1 VFAILS
7 GQQQLLDARQLH
19 TNKEVVP

>member
-19 TNKEVVP
+19 TNKQVVP